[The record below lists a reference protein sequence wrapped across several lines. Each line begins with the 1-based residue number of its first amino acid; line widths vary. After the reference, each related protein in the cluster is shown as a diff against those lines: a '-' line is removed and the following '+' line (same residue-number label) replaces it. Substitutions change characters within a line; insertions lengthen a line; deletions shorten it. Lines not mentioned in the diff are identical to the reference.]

1 MHRARDQV
9 VALERARWLSELAE
23 AVAQAQKL
31 AWSLGVIDG
40 DDDEARELYA
50 RLEAVRGE
58 IDSLRFGRWAEVRS
72 EIDPKW
78 LEALLQG
85 SFPAVQPPDP

>member
-1 MHRARDQV
+1 
-9 VALERARWLSELAE
+9 LERARWLSELAQ
-23 AVAQAQKL
+23 AVAQAQKV

-40 DDDEARELYA
+40 DDEEARELYA
-50 RLEAVRGE
+50 RLEAVRTE
-58 IDSLRFGRWAEVRS
+58 IDSLRFGHWVDVRR

-85 SFPAVQPPDP
+85 SFAASQPQDV

>member
-9 VALERARWLSELAE
+9 VALEQARWLSELAQ
-23 AVAQAQKL
+23 AVAQAQKV

-40 DDDEARELYA
+40 DDEEARELYA
-50 RLEAVRGE
+50 RLEAVRTE
-58 IDSLRFGRWAEVRS
+58 IDSLRFGRWVDVRR

-85 SFPAVQPPDP
+85 SFAASQPQDV

>member
-1 MHRARDQV
+1 
-9 VALERARWLSELAE
+9 LEQARWLSELAQ
-23 AVAQAQKL
+23 AVAQAQKV

-40 DDDEARELYA
+40 DDEEARELYA
-50 RLEAVRGE
+50 RLEAVRTE
-58 IDSLRFGRWAEVRS
+58 IDSLRFGRWVDVRR

-85 SFPAVQPPDP
+85 SFAASQPQDV